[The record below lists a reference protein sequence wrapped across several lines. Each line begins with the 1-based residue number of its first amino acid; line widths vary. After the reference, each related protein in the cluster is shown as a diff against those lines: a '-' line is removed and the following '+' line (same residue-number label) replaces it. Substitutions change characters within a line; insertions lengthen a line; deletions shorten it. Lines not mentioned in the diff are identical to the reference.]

1 MTERIATCRACES
14 TELTEAFRLPGSV
27 SGRGAWVFCGDGEG
41 QGGCG
46 LLQRADALPAAPMR
60 PRPAPSWTEGHR
72 LRAAAQQALEM
83 MTTRDG
89 VALDLRC
96 GDGTLL
102 SAYPRWVTPIGLDP
116 ALPAS
121 GQQDWGVGLAEQL
134 TSDAGQAALDAAGLD
149 AFDVVT
155 MIGVLEEEEDP
166 LALLLRVRDRLAPDG
181 VVVIETPYAAL
192 ALTRTLASAF
202 HDEARAVYMLSVLER
217 IARACDLKI
226 VRGLMSESAGGSI
239 RLFLTHAD
247 YDGHDYAPWTGELA
261 RLWDEE
267 AALALHGRQ
276 PYRAFAARH
285 AARTHEA
292 GALIEG
298 MRAGFEH
305 AYVLGGGPRMAAAL
319 EGIGIDASLVTATIS
334 EGPMTVGGELIDAIT
349 EAEARLA
356 MPDVLIA
363 PAWRRRESLERWHDF
378 VEAGGRIL
386 FVEPELQVIDAA
398 SYPAELGRALAVTDG
413 PGSVDSLR
421 AALSAMRR
429 PALTLVAER
438 RA

>member
-1 MTERIATCRACES
+1 MTERIATCRACEG
-14 TELTEAFRLPGSV
+14 TELTEAFRLPG
-27 SGRGAWVFCGDGEG
+27 RAAWVFCGDGEG

-46 LLQRADALPAAPMR
+46 LLQRADVLADAPVR

-102 SAYPRWVTPIGLDP
+102 SAFPRWVTPIGMDP

-121 GQQDWGVGLAEQL
+121 GRQDWGVGLAETL
-134 TSDAGQAALDAAGLD
+134 TSAAGQAALDAAGLD
-149 AFDVVT
+149 AIDVVT
-155 MIGVLEEEEDP
+155 MIGVLEETEDP
-166 LALLLRVRDRLAPDG
+166 LALLLRVRERLAPDG
-181 VVVIETPYAAL
+181 VVVVETPYAAL
-192 ALTRTLASAF
+192 ALTRTLSSAF

-217 IARACDLKI
+217 IARACGLKI

-239 RLFLTHAD
+239 RLFLTHEG
-247 YDGHDYAPWTGELA
+247 YDGHDYAPWTAELA

-285 AARTHEA
+285 TARAHEA
-292 GALIEG
+292 SCLLSSWRGAY
-298 MRAGFEH
+298 EH
-305 AYVLGGGPRMAAAL
+305 AYALGGGPRMAAAL
-319 EGIGIDASLVTATIS
+319 DAIGLDADFVTATVGD
-334 EGPMTVGGELIDAIT
+334 EPTVLGGEMIDAVS

-356 MPDVLIA
+356 LPDVLIA

-378 VEAGGRIL
+378 VEGGGRLL
-386 FVEPELQVIDAA
+386 FVEPELQVVDAE

-429 PALTLVAER
+429 PALTLVSER

>member
-1 MTERIATCRACES
+1 M
-14 TELTEAFRLPGSV
+14 
-27 SGRGAWVFCGDGEG
+27 FCGDGEG

-46 LLQRADALPAAPMR
+46 LLQRAETATEAPVR

-102 SAYPRWVTPIGLDP
+102 AAFPRWVTPVGMDP

-121 GQQDWGVGLAEQL
+121 GRQDWGTGIAECL
-134 TSDAGQAALDAAGLD
+134 TSEAGQAALDAAGL
-149 AFDVVT
+149 AQIDVVT
-155 MIGVLEEEEDP
+155 MIGVLEEVEDP
-166 LALLLRVRDRLAPDG
+166 LALLLRVRERLAPDG
-181 VVVIETPYAAL
+181 VVVVETPYAAL
-192 ALTRTLASAF
+192 ALTRTLSSAF

-217 IARACDLKI
+217 IVRACGLKI

-239 RLFLTHAD
+239 RLFLTHED
-247 YDGHDYAPWTGELA
+247 YAGHDYAPWTEELA

-285 AARTHEA
+285 AARSHEA
-292 GALIEG
+292 AGVLGA
-298 MRAGFEH
+298 MRAGYEH
-305 AYVLGGGPRMAAAL
+305 AYALGGGPRMAAAL
-319 EGIGIDASLVTATIS
+319 EAVGLDADLVTAS
-334 EGPMTVGGELIDAIT
+334 VGEEPVTLNGALIDAVS

-356 MPDVLIA
+356 LPDVLIA

-378 VEAGGRIL
+378 VEGGGRIL
-386 FVEPELQVIDAA
+386 FIEPELEVVDAER
-398 SYPAELGRALAVTDG
+398 YPMELGRALAVTDG

-421 AALSAMRR
+421 AALAAMRR